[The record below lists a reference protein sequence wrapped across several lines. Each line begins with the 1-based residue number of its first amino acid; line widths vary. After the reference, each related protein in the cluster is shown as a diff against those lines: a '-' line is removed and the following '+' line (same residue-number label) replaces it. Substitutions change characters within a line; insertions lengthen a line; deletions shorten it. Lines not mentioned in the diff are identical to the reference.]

1 LCGNLIKNENISDT
15 HPIMKLR
22 KRVAEESIHNL
33 IADIPFKQIVEIAAV
48 IKEKKEEARAPK
60 TKKEA

>member
-1 LCGNLIKNENISDT
+1 MWQPDKNENISDT
-15 HPIMKLR
+15 HPITKLR
-22 KRVAEESIHNL
+22 KRVTEESIHNL

-60 TKKEA
+60 TEKEA